1 MAGKKVNIAF
11 YLSVFEVETGYN
23 LVFLEDEYDLKEL
36 ELTTFEELEFFQISE
51 ALLSSR
57 TLNLERISSTLKK
70 SNHVMICISGFLTE
84 GI

>member
-1 MAGKKVNIAF
+1 MAGKKVNIGF

-36 ELTTFEELEFFQISE
+36 ELTTCEELEFFQISE

-84 GI
+84 GV